1 MSLDK
6 QLGYT
11 ISPKFK
17 QAIRFYLKEVNK
29 LYENI
34 PHKIYLFGSLVKAK
48 YKDNSDIDFLV
59 ILNGKDLTS
68 KDRRDEYL
76 HVLDR
81 VEQIDIELDCKI
93 YGDIDY
99 NRLAKK
105 SNFEKQISKE
115 LILLKEDDYV

>member
-99 NRLAKK
+99 NRLAKT

>member
-6 QLGYT
+6 QLGY
-11 ISPKFK
+11 IIVPKFK
-17 QAIRFYLKEVNK
+17 QAIRYYLKEVNK

-68 KDRRDEYL
+68 KDRHDEYL
-76 HVLDR
+76 HVLDS
-81 VEQIDIELDCKI
+81 VKQIDIELDCKI

-99 NRLAKK
+99 NRLTKT

-115 LILLKEDDYV
+115 LILLKDVDYV